1 MYHNIV
7 NNGMFLD
14 EGGIKNFTGSN
25 QLGAKEFDAVLI
37 TANGKRIYCAGFPI
51 SPMKSCFPPEFMISD
66 LSKNTIT
73 ITKNSNEMQQDLREN
88 KIIYKTL
95 KEAGVLSE

>member
-1 MYHNIV
+1 
-7 NNGMFLD
+7 
-14 EGGIKNFTGSN
+14 
-25 QLGAKEFDAVLI
+25 
-37 TANGKRIYCAGFPI
+37 
-51 SPMKSCFPPEFMISD
+51 MKSCFPPEFMISD